1 MNKTISKEEFNKIM
15 KTDGEVLGAAI
26 QEFKDFIAED
36 RGVRGVEELEE
47 VIVSLGYLKIKEI
60 RKNRFYPVGLYT
72 IVLLTI
78 KELFNYDD
86 KKFEEIGGFN
96 AKLSVIIRLFM
107 KFFVSLKRAAEI
119 VPRMWKKYYTIGDLE
134 VVSLNEEE
142 KFVTLRLKNFSL
154 HPLHCLVQKG
164 YFSTILQIIVKSP
177 ISCDQI
183 KCTHR
188 GDDYHEFLM
197 KW

>member
-1 MNKTISKEEFNKIM
+1 MNKVISKEEFNRIM
-15 KTDGEVLGAAI
+15 KTEGEVLGAAI

-36 RGVRGVEELEE
+36 RGARGVEDLENA
-47 VIVSLGYLKIKEI
+47 IVSLGYLKIKEI
-60 RKNRFYPVGLYT
+60 RKNRFYPVGLYA

-78 KELFNYDD
+78 KELFDYDD
-86 KKFEEIGGFN
+86 KKFEEIGRFN
-96 AKLSVIIRLFM
+96 AKLSILIRLFM
-107 KFFVSLKRAAEI
+107 KFFISLKKAAEV
-119 VPRMWKKYYTIGDLE
+119 VPRMWKKYYTIGNLE
-134 VVSLNEEE
+134 VVNFNEEE

-154 HPLHCLVQKG
+154 HPFHCLIQKG

>member
-15 KTDGEVLGAAI
+15 KTEGEVLGAAI

-36 RGVRGVEELEE
+36 RGARGVEELEE
-47 VIVSLGYLKIKEI
+47 AIVSLGYLKIKEI
-60 RKNRFYPVGLYT
+60 RKNRFYPIGLYT
-72 IVLLTI
+72 VVLLII
-78 KELFNYDD
+78 KELFDYDD
-86 KKFEEIGGFN
+86 KKFEEIGKFN

-107 KFFVSLKRAAEI
+107 RFFVSLKRAAEV
-119 VPRMWKKYYTIGDLE
+119 VPRMWKKYYTIGNLE
-134 VVSLNEEE
+134 VVEINEEE
-142 KFVTLRLKNFSL
+142 RFVALRLKNFSL
-154 HPLHCLVQKG
+154 HPLHCLIQKG
-164 YFSTILQIIVKSP
+164 YFSTILQIIVKAP
-177 ISCDQI
+177 ISCDQV